1 MTEECLFTLERGVAR
16 GEGIGGREG
25 EGERGKKGERGRGV
39 GFQSRLVKT

>member
-1 MTEECLFTLERGVAR
+1 MERGVAR